1 MHKKTRF
8 HKFIINELLS
18 SLGGAASY
26 RMKPDLL
33 CFKKFPVSVCAIFL
47 VVFVTEKELLCDFSQ
62 NTCQV
67 SSPSS
72 DSSFSVTAVVLK

>member
-1 MHKKTRF
+1 MHRKTRF

-33 CFKKFPVSVCAIFL
+33 CFKKFPVSVFWLYLSQRRNYFAISAKIH
-47 VVFVTEKELLCDFSQ
+47 VK
-62 NTCQV
+62 
-67 SSPSS
+67 
-72 DSSFSVTAVVLK
+72 